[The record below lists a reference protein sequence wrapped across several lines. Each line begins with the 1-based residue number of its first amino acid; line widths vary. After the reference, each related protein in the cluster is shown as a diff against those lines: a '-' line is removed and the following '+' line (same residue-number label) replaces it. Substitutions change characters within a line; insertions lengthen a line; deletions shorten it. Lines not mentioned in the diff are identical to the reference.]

1 MLDTVHEALITPPGI
16 GYRRAHVDA
25 RRGLWGSPDAG
36 RGGRRDLVAP
46 HGGVGVRA
54 ARLAV
59 SVRTGAYPRGEG
71 AGAGGRGASA
81 RGRTAPG
88 GGGFPCPGGF
98 AEVAARHLPEQAEG
112 GLRGDEGGPAR
123 GEGRAFLP
131 GGSGAAGNTPFASR
145 RRVEQAQH
153 DRVATHGGRPAAHGL
168 AGVAGPD
175 REAGRASL
183 PSFARPGPCCRR
195 RSMAARASS
204 RRSHARGAS
213 AASSPAPS
221 AMAAPGGP
229 GSRSAPK
236 STTRPPMRACVPV
249 AGSPAWRTASVP
261 RPSSRSK
268 SSPTHAGS
276 SVPGGGAVASAHRR
290 LWKCRRPRCR
300 GCSPTR
306 PTGSAS
312 GRASCSS
319 TVPACALCTALP
331 RGCAPKGLA
340 VSPGTLANT
349 LKRFVALFEPVAEA
363 ILAHQN
369 EAALRHADETTWRV

>member
-1 MLDTVHEALITPPGI
+1 MAYRLFDAELAKSGVIVPSWGDGVIDVILDTVHEALVTPPGI

-131 GGSGAAGNTPFASR
+131 GGSGAAGKTPFTSR
-145 RRVEQAQH
+145 RRVEH
-153 DRVATHGGRPAAHGL
+153 
-168 AGVAGPD
+168 
-175 REAGRASL
+175 S
-183 PSFARPGPCCRR
+183 
-195 RSMAARASS
+195 AARSC
-204 RRSHARGAS
+204 R
-213 AASSPAPS
+213 
-221 AMAAPGGP
+221 
-229 GSRSAPK
+229 
-236 STTRPPMRACVPV
+236 C
-249 AGSPAWRTASVP
+249 AWR
-261 RPSSRSK
+261 
-268 SSPTHAGS
+268 
-276 SVPGGGAVASAHRR
+276 
-290 LWKCRRPRCR
+290 
-300 GCSPTR
+300 
-306 PTGSAS
+306 
-312 GRASCSS
+312 
-319 TVPACALCTALP
+319 
-331 RGCAPKGLA
+331 
-340 VSPGTLANT
+340 SPGWA
-349 LKRFVALFEPVAEA
+349 R
-363 ILAHQN
+363 
-369 EAALRHADETTWRV
+369 R